1 MRKKL
6 CFFLSFEQ
14 RVVSKRNLKTSSSSS
29 SSSTTLF
36 ARLFFSGA
44 ERTPPP
50 RAAAAAAMIGGE
62 KLRSMNSTT
71 TALTTTTSRKFLFSS
86 TDNNALK
93 GRRRR
98 RRISEKRFLSN
109 IHSSSSLASRARN
122 DFNEEGGKE
131 ENDLPQN
138 AYEIANRFAR
148 SIEDA
153 SRASEILRDLSKKI
167 SENDEL
173 YYDRAEETLADSEY
187 DLLRMK
193 FEAVEKRFEEL
204 RGKYDDGLYSRVGS
218 GRLASSASPSFEYRK
233 YEHLSPM
240 QSLKNAF
247 SEDEVREF
255 DERARKSLAVSTA
268 AAAGAGERMESIE
281 YCAELKIDG
290 VSASL
295 RYENGKLVRAL
306 SRGDG
311 EFGEDITRHVLSSSC
326 RDVPREL
333 RGRGGGGGG
342 SSAYPEVFEIRGE
355 VYVEEDALE
364 KVNERKIA
372 NGETPFKN
380 ARNAAAGVMRMK
392 EANVDV
398 PLSFIPHGWGTEGGE
413 RAALF
418 ETQIEFYEKCREWG
432 FSDLCLTRSVVSS
445 DLNELFAFHAK
456 THDLR
461 DTLSHKI
468 DGIVYKINQTR
479 LRDRIGSDARAPKW
493 AIAHKF
499 VADVAIT
506 TLKSIE
512 VQVGR
517 TGVLTPV
524 AILEPCELNGATI
537 RRATLHNFFE
547 IERKKIQI
555 GQDVVVERAGD
566 VIPKIIRVATDAERI
581 TSSEGNTSSS
591 SSPSSS
597 FGAALGLS
605 SSSSSLNLGGA
616 SSYAAPML
624 CPCCNSLVSR
634 DAEDGMVI
642 RCNAGLKCPAQRT
655 ARTTHFAS
663 KKALD
668 IRGLAEKQIEKL
680 FETNAIERTS
690 DIFTLEERFYGP
702 NRNKEELPP
711 VWARYENPS
720 QKKKY
725 DFTKNALNMFA
736 AINDVKTNGVPLAK
750 FIYALGI
757 PFVGEATAKELA
769 KTYKSLDKFKHA
781 SVRYHETGSSVDEDD
796 DNDDRNNIKISLEAV
811 EGVGDIVAKS
821 IANFWSEPNNANEVQ
836 RILDNGVKILPVGG
850 DASSTSSSSTNATSK
865 LFNRKVC
872 ITGTFPTS
880 SKTRSE
886 IQRDIERLGGS
897 VSSSL
902 AKSTDILLIG
912 ENPGSSKL
920 ERAREIL
927 DAGGSLVLVE
937 GFEKF
942 ENDWL
947 FSSSSSSSSE
957 EEEEEDDEKEE

>member
-1 MRKKL
+1 M
-6 CFFLSFEQ
+6 
-14 RVVSKRNLKTSSSSS
+14 
-29 SSSTTLF
+29 
-36 ARLFFSGA
+36 
-44 ERTPPP
+44 
-50 RAAAAAAMIGGE
+50 
-62 KLRSMNSTT
+62 
-71 TALTTTTSRKFLFSS
+71 
-86 TDNNALK
+86 K

-98 RRISEKRFLSN
+98 TLSERRFLSN
-109 IHSSSSLASRARN
+109 VVKSHFHSSSSLAARERD
-122 DFNEEGGKE
+122 DFNEERGGE

-138 AYEIANRFAR
+138 AQEIANRFAR

-204 RGKYDDGLYSRVGS
+204 RGKFDDGLYSRVGS

-255 DERARKSLAVSTA
+255 DERARKSLAVTTA

-333 RGRGGGGGG
+333 RGRGGGG
-342 SSAYPEVFEIRGE
+342 SSTYPEVFEIRGE

-364 KVNERKIA
+364 KVNEMKIA

-398 PLSFIPHGWGTEGGE
+398 PLSFIPHGWGTDGGE

-566 VIPKIIRVATDAERI
+566 VIPKIIRVATDAEQI
-581 TSSEGNTSSS
+581 TSEENAKESSS
-591 SSPSSS
+591 SSSSL
-597 FGAALGLS
+597 GAALGLS
-605 SSSSSLNLGGA
+605 SSSSTSSSLNLGGA
-616 SSYAAPML
+616 SAYAAPML

-702 NRNKEELPP
+702 NRNEEEMPP
-711 VWARYENPS
+711 VWARYENPA
-720 QKKKY
+720 QKKKHE
-725 DFTKNALNMFA
+725 FTKNALNMFA
-736 AINDVKTNGVPLAK
+736 AINDVKTNGVQLAK

-769 KTYKSLDKFKHA
+769 KTYKSLDKFKEA
-781 SVRYHETGSSVDEDD
+781 AERYHETGSSADEESDVDEK
-796 DNDDRNNIKISLEAV
+796 NGIKISLEAV

-821 IANFWSEPNNANEVQ
+821 IANFWSEPNNANEVK
-836 RILDNGVKILPVGG
+836 RILDNGVKILPVFGG
-850 DASSTSSSSTNATSK
+850 DVSSSSSSSSRINNNINNNNNK
-865 LFNRKVC
+865 LSNLKVC
-872 ITGTFPTS
+872 ITGTFTS
-880 SKTRSE
+880 KSRSE

-897 VSSSL
+897 VSNAL

-912 ENPGSSKL
+912 ENPGPSKL
-920 ERAREIL
+920 EKAREI
-927 DAGGSLVLVE
+927 AKSKGGRIVLVE
-937 GFEKF
+937 GFEQFQK
-942 ENDWL
+942 DWL
-947 FSSSSSSSSE
+947 TTM
-957 EEEEEDDEKEE
+957 EEDRDDDDDREE

>member
-1 MRKKL
+1 MRQL
-6 CFFLSFEQ
+6 GYVLRISQSF
-14 RVVSKRNLKTSSSSS
+14 SGAMTTTTFMMPTSSLLSSSSCLSSTSASKNGKTANSNLFDSVFVAKMTTTISKTKMKKTTGGCLRALSSLS
-29 SSSTTLF
+29 SSSERNLPSSNLLQVANAF
-36 ARLFFSGA
+36 A
-44 ERTPPP
+44 
-50 RAAAAAAMIGGE
+50 
-62 KLRSMNSTT
+62 NS
-71 TALTTTTSRKFLFSS
+71 
-86 TDNNALK
+86 
-93 GRRRR
+93 
-98 RRISEKRFLSN
+98 IE
-109 IHSSSSLASRARN
+109 SSSKA
-122 DFNEEGGKE
+122 EK
-131 ENDLPQN
+131 
-138 AYEIANRFAR
+138 
-148 SIEDA
+148 
-153 SRASEILRDLSKKI
+153 ILRDLAQKI
-167 SENDEL
+167 SESDRL
-173 YYDRAEETLADSEY
+173 YYDEAKETLTDGEY

-193 FEAVEKRFEEL
+193 FEAVERKFEEL
-204 RGKYDDGLYSRVGS
+204 RGKFDDGMYARVGS
-218 GRLASSASPSFEYRK
+218 GRLASSSSNSSFEYKK
-233 YEHLSPM
+233 YKHLSPM

-247 SEDEVREF
+247 NADEVREF
-255 DERARKSLAVSTA
+255 DERVRKSLVEVLPA
-268 AAAGAGERMESIE
+268 AALQKVE

-333 RGRGGGGGG
+333 GGEG
-342 SSAYPEVFEIRGE
+342 SSYPEVFEIRGE

-364 KVNERKIA
+364 KVNERKSA

-392 EANVDV
+392 EQNVDV
-398 PLSFIPHGWGTEGGE
+398 PLSFIPHGWGTEGGD
-413 RAALF
+413 RAELF
-418 ETQIEFYEKCREWG
+418 ETQIEFYEKCQKWG
-432 FSDLCLTRSVVSS
+432 FSDLCLTRSAISS

-456 THDLR
+456 TYDLR

-468 DGIVYKINQTR
+468 DGVVYKINETR
-479 LRDRIGSDARAPKW
+479 LRDRIGSDSRAPKW

-581 TSSEGNTSSS
+581 TSEENAKEASSS
-591 SSPSSS
+591 SSSL
-597 FGAALGLS
+597 GAALGLS
-605 SSSSSLNLGGA
+605 SSSSTSSSLNLGGA
-616 SSYAAPML
+616 SAYAAPML

-702 NRNKEELPP
+702 NRNEEEMPP
-711 VWARYENPS
+711 VWARYENPA
-720 QKKKY
+720 QKKKHE
-725 DFTKNALNMFA
+725 FTKNALNMFA
-736 AINDVKTNGVPLAK
+736 AINDVKTNGVQLAK

-769 KTYKSLDKFKHA
+769 KTYKSLDKFKEA
-781 SVRYHETGSSVDEDD
+781 AVRYHETGSSADEESDVDEK
-796 DNDDRNNIKISLEAV
+796 NGIKISLEAV

-821 IANFWSEPNNANEVQ
+821 IANFWSEPNNANEVK
-836 RILDNGVKILPVGG
+836 RILDNGVKILPVFGG
-850 DASSTSSSSTNATSK
+850 DVSSSSSSSSRINNNINNNNNNK
-865 LFNRKVC
+865 LSNLKVC
-872 ITGTFPTS
+872 ITGTFTS
-880 SKTRSE
+880 KSRSE

-897 VSSSL
+897 VSNAL

-912 ENPGSSKL
+912 ENPGPSKL
-920 ERAREIL
+920 EKAREI
-927 DAGGSLVLVE
+927 AKSKGGRIVLVE
-937 GFEKF
+937 GFEQFQK
-942 ENDWL
+942 DWL
-947 FSSSSSSSSE
+947 TTM
-957 EEEEEDDEKEE
+957 EEDRDDDDDREE

>member
-1 MRKKL
+1 M
-6 CFFLSFEQ
+6 
-14 RVVSKRNLKTSSSSS
+14 T
-29 SSSTTLF
+29 STTP
-36 ARLFFSGA
+36 A
-44 ERTPPP
+44 
-50 RAAAAAAMIGGE
+50 
-62 KLRSMNSTT
+62 TT
-71 TALTTTTSRKFLFSS
+71 TRKFLFFSS
-86 TDNNALK
+86 TNNNTNNALK

-98 RRISEKRFLSN
+98 TLSERRFLSN
-109 IHSSSSLASRARN
+109 VVKSHFHSSSSLAARERD
-122 DFNEEGGKE
+122 DFNEERGGE

-138 AYEIANRFAR
+138 AQEIANRFAR

-204 RGKYDDGLYSRVGS
+204 RGKFDDGLYSRVGS
-218 GRLASSASPSFEYRK
+218 GRLASSSSSSSFEYRK

-255 DERARKSLAVSTA
+255 DERARKSLAVTTA

-333 RGRGGGGGG
+333 RGRGGGG
-342 SSAYPEVFEIRGE
+342 SSTYPEVFEIRGE

-364 KVNERKIA
+364 KVNEMKIA

-398 PLSFIPHGWGTEGGE
+398 PLSFIPHGWGTDGGE

-581 TSSEGNTSSS
+581 TSSEGNDSSS
-591 SSPSSS
+591 SSSS

-616 SSYAAPML
+616 SAYAAPML

-781 SVRYHETGSSVDEDD
+781 AVRYHETGSSVDEDD

-850 DASSTSSSSTNATSK
+850 DASSTSSSSTNATPSK
-865 LFNRKVC
+865 LFSRKVC

-947 FSSSSSSSSE
+947 FSSPSSSSSSSE
-957 EEEEEDDEKEE
+957 EEKDEKEE

>member
-1 MRKKL
+1 MRQL
-6 CFFLSFEQ
+6 GYVLRSQSF
-14 RVVSKRNLKTSSSSS
+14 SGAMTTTMIPTFASSLLSSSSRLLSTSKGKTFANSNAKLLLDSVFVAKMTTTISKTKMKKKTTGGCLRALSSLSSENLPSSNLLQVANAFANSIES
-29 SSSTTLF
+29 SSK
-36 ARLFFSGA
+36 A
-44 ERTPPP
+44 E
-50 RAAAAAAMIGGE
+50 
-62 KLRSMNSTT
+62 K
-71 TALTTTTSRKFLFSS
+71 
-86 TDNNALK
+86 
-93 GRRRR
+93 
-98 RRISEKRFLSN
+98 
-109 IHSSSSLASRARN
+109 
-122 DFNEEGGKE
+122 
-131 ENDLPQN
+131 
-138 AYEIANRFAR
+138 
-148 SIEDA
+148 
-153 SRASEILRDLSKKI
+153 ILRDLSQKI
-167 SENDEL
+167 SESDRL
-173 YYDRAEETLADSEY
+173 YYDEAKETLTDGEY

-193 FEAVEKRFEEL
+193 FEAVERKFEKL
-204 RGKYDDGLYSRVGS
+204 RGKFDDGMYSRVGS
-218 GRLASSASPSFEYRK
+218 GRLASSSSLSNASSSFEYKK
-233 YEHLSPM
+233 YKHLSPM

-247 SEDEVREF
+247 NADEVREF
-255 DERARKSLAVSTA
+255 DERVRKSLVEVLPA
-268 AAAGAGERMESIE
+268 AALQKVE
-281 YCAELKIDG
+281 YCGELKIDG

-333 RGRGGGGGG
+333 GEG
-342 SSAYPEVFEIRGE
+342 SSYPEVFEIRGE

-364 KVNERKIA
+364 KVNERKSA

-392 EANVDV
+392 EANADV
-398 PLSFIPHGWGTEGGE
+398 PLSFIPHGWGTEGGD
-413 RAALF
+413 RAELF
-418 ETQIEFYEKCREWG
+418 ETQIEFYEKCQKWG
-432 FSDLCLTRSVVSS
+432 FSDLCLTRSAISS

-456 THDLR
+456 TYDLR

-468 DGIVYKINQTR
+468 DGVVYKINETR
-479 LRDRIGSDARAPKW
+479 LRDRIGSDSRAPKW

-581 TSSEGNTSSS
+581 TSEGNAEEAS
-591 SSPSSS
+591 SSPSSL
-597 FGAALGLS
+597 GAALGLS
-605 SSSSSLNLGGA
+605 SSSSTSSSLNLGGA
-616 SSYAAPML
+616 SAYAAPML

-655 ARTTHFAS
+655 AGTTHFAS

-702 NRNKEELPP
+702 NRNEEEMPP
-711 VWARYENPS
+711 VWARYINPA
-720 QKKKY
+720 QKKKRE
-725 DFTKNALNMFA
+725 FTKNALNMFA
-736 AINDVKTNGVPLAK
+736 AINDVKTNGVQLEK

-757 PFVGEATAKELA
+757 PFVGEATAKELS
-769 KTYKSLDKFKHA
+769 KTYKSLDKFKEA
-781 SVRYHETGSSVDEDD
+781 AERYQKTGSSADEASDD
-796 DNDDRNNIKISLEAV
+796 DEKNGIKISLEAV

-821 IANFWSEPNNANEVQ
+821 IANFWSEPNNANEVK
-836 RILDNGVKILPVGG
+836 RILDNGVKILPVFGG
-850 DASSTSSSSTNATSK
+850 DVSSSSSSSSRTNNNNNNNNK
-865 LFNRKVC
+865 LSNLKVC
-872 ITGTFPTS
+872 ITGTF
-880 SKTRSE
+880 SKSRSE

-897 VSSSL
+897 VSNAL

-912 ENPGSSKL
+912 ENPGPSKL
-920 ERAREIL
+920 EKTREI
-927 DAGGSLVLVE
+927 AKSKGGHIVLVE
-937 GFEKF
+937 GFEQFQK
-942 ENDWL
+942 DWL
-947 FSSSSSSSSE
+947 LTMEDRDDDDRE
-957 EEEEEDDEKEE
+957 E

>member
-1 MRKKL
+1 M
-6 CFFLSFEQ
+6 
-14 RVVSKRNLKTSSSSS
+14 
-29 SSSTTLF
+29 
-36 ARLFFSGA
+36 
-44 ERTPPP
+44 
-50 RAAAAAAMIGGE
+50 
-62 KLRSMNSTT
+62 
-71 TALTTTTSRKFLFSS
+71 
-86 TDNNALK
+86 K

-98 RRISEKRFLSN
+98 TISERRFLSN
-109 IHSSSSLASRARN
+109 VVKSHFHSSSSLAARERD
-122 DFNEEGGKE
+122 DFNEERGGE

-138 AYEIANRFAR
+138 AQEIANRFAR

-204 RGKYDDGLYSRVGS
+204 RGKFDDGLYSRVGS
-218 GRLASSASPSFEYRK
+218 GRLASSSSSSSFEYRK

-255 DERARKSLAVSTA
+255 DERARKSLAVTTA
-268 AAAGAGERMESIE
+268 AAAGAGERIESIE

-333 RGRGGGGGG
+333 RGRGGGG
-342 SSAYPEVFEIRGE
+342 SSTYPEVFEIRGE

-364 KVNERKIA
+364 KVNEMKIA

-398 PLSFIPHGWGTEGGE
+398 PLSFIPHGWGTDGGE

-581 TSSEGNTSSS
+581 TSSEGNDSSS
-591 SSPSSS
+591 SSSSS

-616 SSYAAPML
+616 SAYAAPML

-711 VWARYENPS
+711 VWARYENSS

-781 SVRYHETGSSVDEDD
+781 AVRYHETGSSVDEDD

-850 DASSTSSSSTNATSK
+850 DASSTSSSSTNATPSK
-865 LFNRKVC
+865 LFGRKVC

-947 FSSSSSSSSE
+947 FSSPSSSSSSE
-957 EEEEEDDEKEE
+957 EEEEDEKEE

>member
-1 MRKKL
+1 M
-6 CFFLSFEQ
+6 
-14 RVVSKRNLKTSSSSS
+14 
-29 SSSTTLF
+29 
-36 ARLFFSGA
+36 
-44 ERTPPP
+44 
-50 RAAAAAAMIGGE
+50 
-62 KLRSMNSTT
+62 
-71 TALTTTTSRKFLFSS
+71 
-86 TDNNALK
+86 K

-98 RRISEKRFLSN
+98 TLSERRFLSN
-109 IHSSSSLASRARN
+109 VVKSHFHSSSSLAARERD
-122 DFNEEGGKE
+122 DFNEERGGE

-138 AYEIANRFAR
+138 AQEIANRFAR

-204 RGKYDDGLYSRVGS
+204 RGKFDDGLYSRVGS
-218 GRLASSASPSFEYRK
+218 GRLASSSSSSSFEYRK

-255 DERARKSLAVSTA
+255 DERARKSLAVTTA

-333 RGRGGGGGG
+333 RGRGGGG
-342 SSAYPEVFEIRGE
+342 SSTYPEVFEIRGE

-364 KVNERKIA
+364 KVNEMKIA

-398 PLSFIPHGWGTEGGE
+398 PLSFIPHGWGTDGGE
-413 RAALF
+413 LAALF

-581 TSSEGNTSSS
+581 TSSEGNDSSS
-591 SSPSSS
+591 SSSS

-616 SSYAAPML
+616 SAYAAPML

-781 SVRYHETGSSVDEDD
+781 AVRYHETGSSVDEDD

-850 DASSTSSSSTNATSK
+850 DASSTSSSSTNATPSK
-865 LFNRKVC
+865 LFGRKVC

-947 FSSSSSSSSE
+947 FSSPSSSSSSSSSSE
-957 EEEEEDDEKEE
+957 EEEEEDEKEE

>member
-1 MRKKL
+1 MRQL
-6 CFFLSFEQ
+6 GYVLRRSQSFSGAMTTTTT
-14 RVVSKRNLKTSSSSS
+14 RTMPTFSLLSSSSS
-29 SSSTTLF
+29 CLSSASASKNGKTKNSNAKLLF
-36 ARLFFSGA
+36 
-44 ERTPPP
+44 
-50 RAAAAAAMIGGE
+50 
-62 KLRSMNSTT
+62 NSVFVAKMTT
-71 TALTTTTSRKFLFSS
+71 TISKTKMKKITGGCLRALSS
-86 TDNNALK
+86 L
-93 GRRRR
+93 
-98 RRISEKRFLSN
+98 
-109 IHSSSSLASRARN
+109 SSSSERN
-122 DFNEEGGKE
+122 
-131 ENDLPQN
+131 LPSSNSLQV
-138 AYEIANRFAR
+138 ATAFAN
-148 SIEDA
+148 SIESSSKA
-153 SRASEILRDLSKKI
+153 EKILRDLAQKI
-167 SENDEL
+167 SESDRL
-173 YYDRAEETLADSEY
+173 YYDEAKETLTDGEY

-193 FEAVEKRFEEL
+193 FEAVERKFEEL
-204 RGKYDDGLYSRVGS
+204 RGKFDDGMYSRVGS
-218 GRLASSASPSFEYRK
+218 GRLASSSSNSSFEYKK
-233 YEHLSPM
+233 YKHLSPM

-247 SEDEVREF
+247 NADEVREF
-255 DERARKSLAVSTA
+255 DERVRKSLVEVLPA
-268 AAAGAGERMESIE
+268 AALQKVE

-333 RGRGGGGGG
+333 GGEG
-342 SSAYPEVFEIRGE
+342 SSYPEVFEIRGE

-364 KVNERKIA
+364 KVNERKSA

-392 EANVDV
+392 EQNVDV
-398 PLSFIPHGWGTEGGE
+398 PLSFIPHGWGTEGGD
-413 RAALF
+413 RAELF
-418 ETQIEFYEKCREWG
+418 ETQIEFYEKCQKWG
-432 FSDLCLTRSVVSS
+432 FSDLCLTRSAISS

-456 THDLR
+456 TYDLR

-468 DGIVYKINQTR
+468 DGVVYKINETR
-479 LRDRIGSDARAPKW
+479 LRDRIGSDSRAPKW

-566 VIPKIIRVATDAERI
+566 VIPKIIRVATDAEQI
-581 TSSEGNTSSS
+581 TSEENAKEASSS
-591 SSPSSS
+591 SSSL
-597 FGAALGLS
+597 GAALGLPSLS
-605 SSSSSLNLGGA
+605 STSSSLNLGGA
-616 SSYAAPML
+616 SAYAAPML

-702 NRNKEELPP
+702 NRNEEEMPP
-711 VWARYENPS
+711 VWARYENPA
-720 QKKKY
+720 QKKKHE
-725 DFTKNALNMFA
+725 FTKNALNMFA
-736 AINDVKTNGVPLAK
+736 AINDVKTNGVQLAK

-769 KTYKSLDKFKHA
+769 KTYKSLDKFKEA
-781 SVRYHETGSSVDEDD
+781 AERYHETGSSADEESDVDEK
-796 DNDDRNNIKISLEAV
+796 NGIKISLEAV

-821 IANFWSEPNNANEVQ
+821 IANFWSEPNNANEVK
-836 RILDNGVKILPVGG
+836 RILDNGVKILPVFGG
-850 DASSTSSSSTNATSK
+850 EVSSSSSSSSRINNNINNNNNNK
-865 LFNRKVC
+865 LSNLKVC
-872 ITGTFPTS
+872 ITGTFTS
-880 SKTRSE
+880 KSRSE

-897 VSSSL
+897 VSNAL

-912 ENPGSSKL
+912 ENPGPSKL
-920 ERAREIL
+920 ERAREI
-927 DAGGSLVLVE
+927 AKSKGGRIVLVE
-937 GFEKF
+937 GFEQFQK
-942 ENDWL
+942 DWL
-947 FSSSSSSSSE
+947 TTM
-957 EEEEEDDEKEE
+957 EEDRDDDDDREE

>member
-1 MRKKL
+1 
-6 CFFLSFEQ
+6 
-14 RVVSKRNLKTSSSSS
+14 
-29 SSSTTLF
+29 
-36 ARLFFSGA
+36 
-44 ERTPPP
+44 
-50 RAAAAAAMIGGE
+50 
-62 KLRSMNSTT
+62 
-71 TALTTTTSRKFLFSS
+71 
-86 TDNNALK
+86 LK

-98 RRISEKRFLSN
+98 TLSERRFLSN
-109 IHSSSSLASRARN
+109 VVKSHFHSSSSLAARERD
-122 DFNEEGGKE
+122 DFNEERGGE

-138 AYEIANRFAR
+138 AQEIANRFAR

-204 RGKYDDGLYSRVGS
+204 RGKFDDGLYSRVGS
-218 GRLASSASPSFEYRK
+218 GRLASSSSSSSFEYRK

-255 DERARKSLAVSTA
+255 DERARKSLAVTTA

-333 RGRGGGGGG
+333 RGRGGGG
-342 SSAYPEVFEIRGE
+342 SSTYPEVFEIRGE

-364 KVNERKIA
+364 KVNEMKIA

-398 PLSFIPHGWGTEGGE
+398 PLSFIPHGWGTDGGE
-413 RAALF
+413 LAALF

-581 TSSEGNTSSS
+581 TSSEGNDSSS
-591 SSPSSS
+591 SSSS

-616 SSYAAPML
+616 SAYAAPML

-781 SVRYHETGSSVDEDD
+781 AVRYHETGSSVDEDD

-850 DASSTSSSSTNATSK
+850 DASSTSSSSTNATPSK
-865 LFNRKVC
+865 LFGRKVC

-947 FSSSSSSSSE
+947 FSSPSSSSSSSSSSE
-957 EEEEEDDEKEE
+957 EEEEEDEKEE

>member
-1 MRKKL
+1 M
-6 CFFLSFEQ
+6 
-14 RVVSKRNLKTSSSSS
+14 
-29 SSSTTLF
+29 
-36 ARLFFSGA
+36 
-44 ERTPPP
+44 
-50 RAAAAAAMIGGE
+50 
-62 KLRSMNSTT
+62 
-71 TALTTTTSRKFLFSS
+71 
-86 TDNNALK
+86 
-93 GRRRR
+93 
-98 RRISEKRFLSN
+98 
-109 IHSSSSLASRARN
+109 
-122 DFNEEGGKE
+122 
-131 ENDLPQN
+131 
-138 AYEIANRFAR
+138 
-148 SIEDA
+148 
-153 SRASEILRDLSKKI
+153 
-167 SENDEL
+167 
-173 YYDRAEETLADSEY
+173 
-187 DLLRMK
+187 
-193 FEAVEKRFEEL
+193 
-204 RGKYDDGLYSRVGS
+204 
-218 GRLASSASPSFEYRK
+218 
-233 YEHLSPM
+233 
-240 QSLKNAF
+240 
-247 SEDEVREF
+247 
-255 DERARKSLAVSTA
+255 
-268 AAAGAGERMESIE
+268 
-281 YCAELKIDG
+281 
-290 VSASL
+290 
-295 RYENGKLVRAL
+295 
-306 SRGDG
+306 
-311 EFGEDITRHVLSSSC
+311 
-326 RDVPREL
+326 
-333 RGRGGGGGG
+333 
-342 SSAYPEVFEIRGE
+342 
-355 VYVEEDALE
+355 EEDALE

-398 PLSFIPHGWGTEGGE
+398 PLSFIPHGWGADGGE

-581 TSSEGNTSSS
+581 TSSEGNGSSSSSSSS
-591 SSPSSS
+591 SSP

-616 SSYAAPML
+616 SAYAAPML

-725 DFTKNALNMFA
+725 DFTKNALNVFA

-781 SVRYHETGSSVDEDD
+781 ALRYHETGSSVDEDD

-850 DASSTSSSSTNATSK
+850 DASSTSSSSTSATNK
-865 LFNRKVC
+865 LFSQKVC

-947 FSSSSSSSSE
+947 FSSSFSSSSSSSSE
-957 EEEEEDDEKEE
+957 EEDEKEE

>member
-6 CFFLSFEQ
+6 SFFLSFEQ
-14 RVVSKRNLKTSSSSS
+14 RVVSKRNSITSSSS
-29 SSSTTLF
+29 TLF
-36 ARLFFSGA
+36 ARLFFSLGA

-50 RAAAAAAMIGGE
+50 QIAAAAGAAMMMGGE
-62 KLRSMNSTT
+62 KLRSMTSTT
-71 TALTTTTSRKFLFSS
+71 TELTTTTTRKFLFSS
-86 TDNNALK
+86 TNNNALK

-98 RRISEKRFLSN
+98 TMSERRFLSN
-109 IHSSSSLASRARN
+109 FHSSSSSLASRARD

-204 RGKYDDGLYSRVGS
+204 RGKFDDGLYSRVGS

-255 DERARKSLAVSTA
+255 DERARKSLAVTT
-268 AAAGAGERMESIE
+268 AAGAGERMESIE

-581 TSSEGNTSSS
+581 TSSEGNASSS
-591 SSPSSS
+591 SL
-597 FGAALGLS
+597 GAALGLSS

-781 SVRYHETGSSVDEDD
+781 AVRYHETGSSVDE

-850 DASSTSSSSTNATSK
+850 DASSTSSSSTSATNK

-947 FSSSSSSSSE
+947 FSSSSSSSSSS

>member
-1 MRKKL
+1 
-6 CFFLSFEQ
+6 
-14 RVVSKRNLKTSSSSS
+14 
-29 SSSTTLF
+29 
-36 ARLFFSGA
+36 
-44 ERTPPP
+44 
-50 RAAAAAAMIGGE
+50 
-62 KLRSMNSTT
+62 
-71 TALTTTTSRKFLFSS
+71 
-86 TDNNALK
+86 LK

-98 RRISEKRFLSN
+98 TISERRFLSN
-109 IHSSSSLASRARN
+109 VVKSHFHSSSSLAARERD
-122 DFNEEGGKE
+122 DFNEERGGE

-138 AYEIANRFAR
+138 AQEIASRFAR

-204 RGKYDDGLYSRVGS
+204 RGKFDDGLYSRVGS
-218 GRLASSASPSFEYRK
+218 GRLASSSSSSSFEYRK

-255 DERARKSLAVSTA
+255 DERARKSLAVTTA
-268 AAAGAGERMESIE
+268 AAAGAGERIESIE

-333 RGRGGGGGG
+333 RGRGGGG
-342 SSAYPEVFEIRGE
+342 SSTYPEVFEIRGE

-364 KVNERKIA
+364 KVNEMKIA

-398 PLSFIPHGWGTEGGE
+398 PLSFIPHGWGTDGGE

-581 TSSEGNTSSS
+581 TSSEGNDSSS
-591 SSPSSS
+591 SSSS

-616 SSYAAPML
+616 SAYAAPML

-711 VWARYENPS
+711 VWARYENSS

-781 SVRYHETGSSVDEDD
+781 AVRYHETGSSVDEDD

-947 FSSSSSSSSE
+947 FSSPSSSSSSE
-957 EEEEEDDEKEE
+957 EEEEDEKEE